1 MTRANRSSA
10 GKAAVALAGSAVL
23 FLAGCSSSSDASSNS
38 SESPEESA
46 AAEPVTLEM
55 SWWGNDD
62 RAKLFDQVVKAFEAK
77 YPNITV
83 TQTPVPDPDTLFNRL
98 ATDFAAGG
106 DTAPDVFALGGAKP
120 QEYGDA
126 GALLDLAEVKDTVQ
140 LDKYPEF
147 SLTNATVDDTV
158 YGLPTGGNATAAFVN
173 TDIFAKAGV
182 EVPTDDWTWDD
193 FVAAANKIG
202 AAGLTTDTGA
212 PIMGVDLRVQDILGT
227 YAGQKT
233 EYGFYDWDGK
243 LSVKPAVIADWYKHE
258 VALRDGKGL
267 PDPSIVVQNWNISSD
282 QQPYALGQAGIT
294 FGYSNLIGT
303 YAKGGATKILLPP
316 HDKGDKTGVA
326 LLPSAF
332 WAINA
337 KTAHPKEAALLV
349 DWFLNEPEAAQLIL
363 DTRGVPFNP
372 DTLAVVTPLLQGDS
386 KAAAE
391 YVQTT
396 LDSGTVAPPQP
407 NGGANANKYAQD
419 GESDVLFDK
428 ASPDDAA
435 KGFTEKLAA
444 DLNAAG

>member
-10 GKAAVALAGSAVL
+10 GKAAVALAGSAML
-23 FLAGCSSSSDASSNS
+23 FLAGCSSSSDASGDS
-38 SESPEESA
+38 SGSPEA
-46 AAEPVTLEM
+46 AGSPKPVTLEM

-62 RAKLFDQVVKAFEAK
+62 RAKLFDQVIKAFEAK
-77 YPNITV
+77 YPYITV

-98 ATDFAAGG
+98 ATDFAGGG

-126 GALLDLAEVKDTVQ
+126 GALLDLSTVKDTVK

-147 SLTNATVDDTV
+147 SLTNATVNDTV
-158 YGLPTGGNATAAFVN
+158 YGLPTGGNATAAFIN

-182 EVPTDDWTWDD
+182 PVPSDDWTWDD
-193 FVAAANKIG
+193 FVADANKIG
-202 AAGLTTDTGA
+202 AAGLTSASGA
-212 PIMGVDLRVQDILGT
+212 PVMGVDLRIQDILGT

-233 EYGFYDWDGK
+233 EYGFYDWKGK
-243 LSVKPAVIADWYKHE
+243 LSVKPAVIADWYKKE

-267 PDPSIVVQNWNISSD
+267 PDPSLVVQNWNVASD
-282 QQPYALGQAGIT
+282 QVPYSLGQAGIT

-303 YAKGGATKILLPP
+303 YAKGGATKIIAPP

-332 WAINA
+332 WSINA

-349 DWFLNEPEAAQLIL
+349 DWFLNEPDAAKLIL

-372 DTLAVVTPLLQGDS
+372 DTLAVVAPLLTGDA
-386 KAAAE
+386 KTAAD

-396 LDSGTVAPPQP
+396 LDAGTVAPPQP

-419 GESDVLFDK
+419 SESDVLFNK
-428 ASPDDAA
+428 AAPADAA
-435 KGFTEKLAA
+435 KSFTDKLDA